1 VPEYRPA
8 RKFPLVASDGWWLNR
23 WPVLGWLE
31 TVVKLTAF
39 CVAAYVPLPEP
50 HPYMPL
56 RSDVSRVVFLAET
69 FLMFGGSTLI
79 ALAIFDRLVYREIV
93 SMLFVVPNNWAH
105 WTVVSAMYR
114 YGRGGVSVRHFRLFC
129 WLMLAGDVIK
139 LVFFAVHDFRI
150 LAVTRFVRSCM
161 PDIWKSYRIEPVGD
175 DGCGVTDDQ
184 LRRVSFVYSFYRNL
198 CNMSTQVLYALV
210 FCFAVLYGL
219 ILLLDYG
226 YCRDLVVDVYA
237 AVTAILPLKLRPL

>member
-1 VPEYRPA
+1 MVFVPRTFVPEYRPA

-31 TVVKLTAF
+31 TVVKLAAF

-56 RSDVSRVVFLAET
+56 LSDVSRVVFLAET

-93 SMLFVVPNNWAH
+93 SILFVVPNNWAH

-114 YGRGGVSVRHFRLFC
+114 YGRGGISVRHFRLFC
-129 WLMLAGDVIK
+129 WLMLAGDVVK
-139 LVFFAVHDFRI
+139 LVFFTVHDFRI

-161 PDIWKSYRIEPVGD
+161 PDMWKLHRVDPVGHY
-175 DGCGVTDDQ
+175 GCDVADAQ
-184 LRRVSFVYSFYRNL
+184 LRCVSCVFFLSRSLQHVYTGVVCSCFLL
-198 CNMSTQVLYALV
+198 C
-210 FCFAVLYGL
+210 CAV
-219 ILLLDYG
+219 
-226 YCRDLVVDVYA
+226 
-237 AVTAILPLKLRPL
+237 RPHSAP